1 MTRVKAHFRKTKK
14 GRIKIKAHD
23 RSIKRKR
30 RFKVREGETPVE
42 SAKNIFQEKLDAVSI
57 NPSMAGKVESAL
69 SGPLKN
75 KTGGAIRLR
84 RKKKVRDF
92 LPGGLAD
99 GIPDSAFNKVQL
111 RKGIK
116 VELEHTK
123 NKELAK
129 EIAKDHL
136 TEHPDYY
143 KALRKMEDRLEKRR
157 MRDPEIFDTVG
168 ERDETDFDFVLSE
181 LKSKKDFIQTFDKP
195 KYANNERVQRELKK
209 NKKFVEEWEGE

>member
-1 MTRVKAHFRKTKK
+1 MFIGRTTVHLSDYVLSCKEFCNVYFFYGGHSVPKMEGFHMTRVKAHFRKTKK

-30 RFKVREGETPVE
+30 RFKVREGETPTE

-143 KALRKMEDRLEKRR
+143 KALRKMEDRL
-157 MRDPEIFDTVG
+157 
-168 ERDETDFDFVLSE
+168 
-181 LKSKKDFIQTFDKP
+181 
-195 KYANNERVQRELKK
+195 
-209 NKKFVEEWEGE
+209 